1 MKQILSLVIAFFCI
15 STMQAKERIVEQPA
29 FDAWSSTSLEIQK
42 IVLNDTATIIYV
54 DAFYRPKYWIKI
66 AADSYLLADG
76 KQYKIQSG
84 VGMEPDKEIWM
95 PESGT
100 YSFQMIFPP
109 LPENT
114 TTVDFSEGDIEG
126 AYSIWGIHLDGKPAS
141 SPLAGKEIPEETP
154 VLEMPELK
162 AGIATLKGHIAGY
175 RPEMKLGGT
184 TWTSNPI
191 TGKSDENPIK
201 VDKEG
206 NFKVEIPLNHISA
219 VSVGA
224 NFMRG
229 TIYLKPGETTSVE
242 INFPEICREQS
253 RLQKDKPSLG
263 NKYFFSGALAA
274 LNNEICNSKLQV
286 LPVGINSQEDYEQMF
301 KDIATMNIDQFKQY
315 WLDRREKGIKELD
328 KHPDISDAF
337 RKILLINADM
347 ETAQQLM
354 STYMLE
360 YAYRKLHNIPRD
372 SAATGFVRP
381 EVTAAYYDFIP
392 KFIPNSPLVLYSREF
407 TYTLRGLRFSNLS
420 GKPLPEKMKEF
431 PDNTADLA
439 KLIGTNEGILFDL
452 IAAQKLAAPIQEFQ
466 PLTDDQLAEAAR
478 ISPVIKDL
486 LTTMNDKLKQTI
498 EENKKKSGYV
508 VDRVNI
514 AEIPAEELFNA
525 ITTPYRGKVVFVD
538 FWATWCG
545 PCRAA
550 MEQTEPVKKGY
561 EGKDVV
567 FLYLA
572 AENSPKGAW
581 EQMIP
586 DIKGEHYRVTS
597 AQWDYWGKKFG
608 IQGVP
613 SYMVVAKDGT
623 PVHFQVGFM
632 GVDKMKELIDKE
644 LDK

>member
-1 MKQILSLVIAFFCI
+1 MKQILSLVIAFFCMA
-15 STMQAKERIVEQPA
+15 TMQAKERVVEQPA

-84 VGMEPDKEIWM
+84 VGMELDKEIWM

-114 TTVDFSEGDIEG
+114 TTFDFSEGDIEG

-141 SPLAGKEIPEETP
+141 SPLAGKKIPKETP

-191 TGKSDENPIK
+191 TGDTDENPIK

-206 NFKVEIPLNHISA
+206 NFKVEIPLNHIS
-219 VSVGA
+219 VVGVGA

-286 LPVGINSQEDYEQMF
+286 L
-301 KDIATMNIDQFKQY
+301 
-315 WLDRREKGIKELD
+315 DR
-328 KHPDISDAF
+328 
-337 RKILLINADM
+337 
-347 ETAQQLM
+347 
-354 STYMLE
+354 
-360 YAYRKLHNIPRD
+360 
-372 SAATGFVRP
+372 
-381 EVTAAYYDFIP
+381 
-392 KFIPNSPLVLYSREF
+392 
-407 TYTLRGLRFSNLS
+407 
-420 GKPLPEKMKEF
+420 
-431 PDNTADLA
+431 
-439 KLIGTNEGILFDL
+439 
-452 IAAQKLAAPIQEFQ
+452 
-466 PLTDDQLAEAAR
+466 
-478 ISPVIKDL
+478 
-486 LTTMNDKLKQTI
+486 
-498 EENKKKSGYV
+498 KSV
-508 VDRVNI
+508 V
-514 AEIPAEELFNA
+514 
-525 ITTPYRGKVVFVD
+525 
-538 FWATWCG
+538 
-545 PCRAA
+545 
-550 MEQTEPVKKGY
+550 
-561 EGKDVV
+561 
-567 FLYLA
+567 
-572 AENSPKGAW
+572 
-581 EQMIP
+581 
-586 DIKGEHYRVTS
+586 
-597 AQWDYWGKKFG
+597 
-608 IQGVP
+608 
-613 SYMVVAKDGT
+613 
-623 PVHFQVGFM
+623 
-632 GVDKMKELIDKE
+632 
-644 LDK
+644 